1 MSLSSKGMEYDIGD
15 IKKHSDEFKNKFC
28 ELQNLRD
35 NNKISI
41 WYDKISIDGS
51 VYGTQ
56 WFLRKVMRQGREVV
70 KNYLDKHFQ
79 DYHNLLKMMFAA
91 EGTIRYVDDR
101 YKELLEVMKDN
112 KEFIILIKPG
122 LEHTKNVYKD
132 DEKLKISELIDNIIS
147 NLDSYISQYDRI
159 RMLYDTRII
168 NKILPVGYTVSDS
181 GSDPGS
187 PILNPFGCM
196 SYGLAP
202 KLLMMNR
209 ERSQSEN

>member
-15 IKKHSDEFKNKFC
+15 IKKHFDEFKIKFC
-28 ELQNLRD
+28 ELKNLRD
-35 NNKISI
+35 NDKISI

-51 VYGTQ
+51 IYGTQ
-56 WFLRKVMRQGREVV
+56 WLLRRATGQGRVTV

-79 DYHNLLKMMFAA
+79 DYHSLLKMMLAA
-91 EGTIRYVDDR
+91 EGTIRYVDEK

-122 LEHTKNVYKD
+122 LEYTKNVYKD

-147 NLDSYISQYDRI
+147 NLDSYISQYDRVKL
-159 RMLYDTRII
+159 LYDNRNMTLISQARSIS
-168 NKILPVGYTVSDS
+168 GS

-187 PILNPFGCM
+187 PTFNTFNCM
-196 SYGLAP
+196 PYGISP
-202 KLLMMNR
+202 RLLIMTR
-209 ERSQSEN
+209 ERSQSED